1 MFSVCFSKYLK
12 SLKAEYPCTAIHIA
26 LTYFSKLIAICVIPR
41 PLIMLQAEVVYLV
54 KKGLDIRE

>member
-12 SLKAEYPCTAIHIA
+12 SLKPEYPCTAIHTV
-26 LTYFSKLIAICVIPR
+26 LTYFSKLIIICVIPG

-54 KKGLDIRE
+54 KKELDVRE